1 MIDRL
6 LITDF
11 SKNSVLWGIDGDW
24 MVNYI
29 KKDQPF
35 FPTDHCGVLRVDEK
49 TLNPHFIM
57 YMLEIAGRRAGFS
70 RSYRASIDR
79 IEGLSIPAVPLKEQ
93 NTIMKQVETIEEQI
107 RKEEVKMRGLE
118 EKRTKIVASYLI

>member
-1 MIDRL
+1 
-6 LITDF
+6 
-11 SKNSVLWGIDGDW
+11 

-57 YMLEIAGRRAGFS
+57 YMLEIAAVEP
-70 RSYRASIDR
+70 ASADHI
-79 IEGLSIPAVPLKEQ
+79 GHP
-93 NTIMKQVETIEEQI
+93 
-107 RKEEVKMRGLE
+107 
-118 EKRTKIVASYLI
+118 